1 VSEHLVDGGLGWMLR
16 FVEMRAGSLGLA
28 EEAEM
33 KVVLYGASG
42 MIGSRVLQELVGR
55 GHQVTAVVR
64 NPEKVTSA
72 GVKVVKG
79 DVTNPTS
86 VAITAKGAEAAIS
99 AYSPPAEDVQA
110 IVPAARAL
118 LAGLATAGVKRLIVV
133 GGAGSL
139 EVAPGVQLV
148 DTPHVPEQWKGIARA
163 HRDVLPVLKDSNLD
177 WSYLSPA
184 AFIQPGERTGKFRLG
199 GTQLVTDEKGESRI
213 SAEDYAIALVD
224 ELEKPKHL
232 RQQFTMGY

>member
-1 VSEHLVDGGLGWMLR
+1 
-16 FVEMRAGSLGLA
+16 
-28 EEAEM
+28 M

-42 MIGSRVLQELVGR
+42 MIGSRILQELVGR

-64 NPEKVTSA
+64 HPEKIATS

-79 DVTNPTS
+79 DVTDPVS
-86 VAITAKGAEAAIS
+86 VAATAQGAEAAIS
-99 AYSPPAEDVQA
+99 AYAPPPTEVGTLLTAT
-110 IVPAARAL
+110 RAL
-118 LAGLATAGVKRLIVV
+118 LAGLATAGVRRLLVV

-148 DTPHVPEQWKGIARA
+148 DTPGFPEAWKGVALA
-163 HRDVLPVLKDSNLD
+163 HRDVLPVLEASNLD

-199 GTQLVTDEKGESRI
+199 GKQLVVDETGESRI

-224 ELEKPKHL
+224 ELESPRHV
-232 RQQFTMGY
+232 RQQFTLAY